1 MKEVRTFDE
10 VFKAIKTTVKEKQMQ
25 RGSNNKVKKNAEDDG
40 NEYDDEADE
49 DEDDIAP
56 LDDEYGNEEDF
67 IDDNDDQE
75 VD

>member
-25 RGSNNKVKKNAEDDG
+25 RGPNNKTKKNAEDDG
-40 NEYDDEADE
+40 NEYDEEADE